1 MPTSS
6 NSSFLYENLTL
17 ILQLFLFR
25 CFIKIVCSVLF
36 QSHLFLFLCRGEEG
50 KVFWCSARTWQT
62 ADSNQPGT
70 RVDDDAC
77 AVFKRSHLDI
87 SCCTWRVNTSRPT
100 TLLANMKT
108 FFFLSFYVRAFFS
121 NYSSLTGPPYPL
133 QLFKRGG
140 DLLISDVFS
149 FYNYSVRFFCCF
161 FLSFSLK

>member
-1 MPTSS
+1 MKLVSYLVFVCVPSRPVLTSS
-6 NSSFLYENLTL
+6 SSSYLNPPGFIRNKQKKNQLCLPLQILLFLYENLTL

-36 QSHLFLFLCRGEEG
+36 QSHLFLSLCRGEEG

-108 FFFLSFYVRAFFS
+108 SFFFLFMFVPFF
-121 NYSSLTGPPYPL
+121 
-133 QLFKRGG
+133 
-140 DLLISDVFS
+140 
-149 FYNYSVRFFCCF
+149 
-161 FLSFSLK
+161 